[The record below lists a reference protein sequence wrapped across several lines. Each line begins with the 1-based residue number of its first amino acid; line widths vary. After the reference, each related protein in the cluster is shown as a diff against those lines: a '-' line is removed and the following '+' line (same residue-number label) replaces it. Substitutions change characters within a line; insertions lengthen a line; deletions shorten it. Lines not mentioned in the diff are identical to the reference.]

1 MPTLAWIASA
11 FQCYQLCVH
20 EGFYTF
26 LKIQSLG
33 WYYSLLFV
41 ACVFE
46 YTSKYDQDTVN
57 FTVFVLKFKALY
69 YGWPE
74 KKDYFISKYTFAT
87 GVGKL
92 NP

>member
-1 MPTLAWIASA
+1 M
-11 FQCYQLCVH
+11 
-20 EGFYTF
+20 
-26 LKIQSLG
+26 
-33 WYYSLLFV
+33 

-57 FTVFVLKFKALY
+57 FTVFLLKFKALY
-69 YGWPE
+69 SGGPE

-87 GVGKL
+87 RVGKL